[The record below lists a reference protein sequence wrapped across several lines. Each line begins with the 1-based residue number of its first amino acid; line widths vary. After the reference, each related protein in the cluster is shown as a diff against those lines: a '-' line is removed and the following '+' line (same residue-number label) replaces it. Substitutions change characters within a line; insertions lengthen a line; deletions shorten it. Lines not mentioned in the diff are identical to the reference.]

1 MEALTG
7 MRLRPV
13 WDYVAQ
19 WEDVLSLG
27 EQQRT
32 GMARMFYAEPK
43 FCILDVSA
51 ARTPQAC
58 FPQYDT
64 QSAAFAFAGVHLCS
78 TSAPK
83 TFLFFV
89 GVPNESD
96 AVGRRYR

>member
-1 MEALTG
+1 M
-7 MRLRPV
+7 RPV

-51 ARTPQAC
+51 ERTPQAC

-64 QSAAFAFAGVHLCS
+64 ECRRVRR
-78 TSAPK
+78 SAP
-83 TFLFFV
+83 LQYV
-89 GVPNESD
+89 CSEDVPILC
-96 AVGRRYR
+96 RRS

>member
-1 MEALTG
+1 
-7 MRLRPV
+7 MRLRAV

-51 ARTPQAC
+51 ERTPQTC
-58 FPQYDT
+58 FP
-64 QSAAFAFAGVHLCS
+64 
-78 TSAPK
+78 
-83 TFLFFV
+83 
-89 GVPNESD
+89 
-96 AVGRRYR
+96 

>member
-1 MEALTG
+1 M
-7 MRLRPV
+7 RPV

-51 ARTPQAC
+51 ERTPQAC
-58 FPQYDT
+58 FP
-64 QSAAFAFAGVHLCS
+64 
-78 TSAPK
+78 
-83 TFLFFV
+83 
-89 GVPNESD
+89 N
-96 AVGRRYR
+96 

>member
-1 MEALTG
+1 MRILLETQRGTLDRNA
-7 MRLRPV
+7 RLRAV

-51 ARTPQAC
+51 ERTPQTC
-58 FPQYDT
+58 FP
-64 QSAAFAFAGVHLCS
+64 
-78 TSAPK
+78 
-83 TFLFFV
+83 
-89 GVPNESD
+89 
-96 AVGRRYR
+96 